1 MINCFIKFL
10 CNHPTAKK
18 CENYMSMAI
27 NLTIYIFNMSE
38 KWTKNIYIHSIL

>member
-10 CNHPTAKK
+10 CNHPTTKQK
-18 CENYMSMAI
+18 NICENYMSMAI

-38 KWTKNIYIHSIL
+38 K